1 MMRRNGML
9 LVLVFFI
16 LSISAQNT
24 LQERLGYTKTSKLLI
39 IHADD
44 LGMAHAEN
52 SGSILAMEKGSVNSA
67 SIMVPCPWFSEIAAY
82 AKDHPNGDFGIHL
95 TLNSEWKQYKWR
107 PVLGSDEVRTLVD
120 KSGFLHEDLESVDLK
135 ANAAEVENEL
145 EAQIELALAHGV
157 DVTHLDTHMGALVLN
172 PDLFLVYKRL
182 GKSFKLPILLTKGD
196 LDTYGLPASLL
207 GEEDIVLDQIFVA
220 TPQDFQNGLD
230 AYYTGILQNLGEG
243 VHTILMHTA
252 HQTEELEAATIGH
265 EDYGAKWRQQD
276 LDFFTSE
283 KCKNLL
289 KENNIQLITW
299 REIRDQLIRQ
309 SK

>member
-1 MMRRNGML
+1 MKRD
-9 LVLVFFI
+9 FI
-16 LSISAQNT
+16 LLLFVLLTLPAVAQKT
-24 LQERLGYTKTSKLLI
+24 LQERLGYPKTAKLLI

-67 SIMVPCPWFSEIAAY
+67 SIMVPCPWFSEIADY
-82 AKDHPNGDFGIHL
+82 AKDHPNSDFGIHL

-120 KSGFLHEDLESVDLK
+120 KSGFFYADLESVDLK

-157 DVTHLDTHMGALVLN
+157 DLTHLDTHMGALVLN

-182 GKSFKLPILLTKGD
+182 GKRFKLPILLTKGD

-207 GEEDIVLDQIFVA
+207 DDEDIVLDQIYVA
-220 TPQDFQNGLD
+220 SPKDFQQGLE
-230 AYYTGILQNLGEG
+230 AYYSDILKNLGEG

-252 HQTEELEAATIGH
+252 HQTEELEAVTIGH

-283 KCKNLL
+283 KCKDLL
-289 KENNIQLITW
+289 KEHHIQLITW
-299 REIRDQLIRQ
+299 REIRDKLIR
-309 SK
+309 

>member
-1 MMRRNGML
+1 MKRD
-9 LVLVFFI
+9 FI
-16 LSISAQNT
+16 LLLFVLLTLPAVAQKT
-24 LQERLGYTKTSKLLI
+24 LQERLGYPKTAKLLI

-67 SIMVPCPWFSEIAAY
+67 SIMVPCPWFSEIADY
-82 AKDHPNGDFGIHL
+82 AKDHPNSDFGIHL

-120 KSGFLHEDLESVDLK
+120 KSGFFYADLESVDLK

-157 DVTHLDTHMGALVLN
+157 DLTHLDTHMGALVLN

-182 GKSFKLPILLTKGD
+182 GKRFKLPILLAKGD

-207 GEEDIVLDQIFVA
+207 DDEDIVLDQIYVA
-220 TPQDFQNGLD
+220 APKDFQQGLE
-230 AYYTGILQNLGEG
+230 AYYSDILKNLSDG

-252 HQTEELEAATIGH
+252 HQTEELEAVTIGH

-283 KCKNLL
+283 KCKDLL
-289 KENNIQLITW
+289 KEHHIQLITW
-299 REIRDQLIRQ
+299 REIRDKLIR
-309 SK
+309 